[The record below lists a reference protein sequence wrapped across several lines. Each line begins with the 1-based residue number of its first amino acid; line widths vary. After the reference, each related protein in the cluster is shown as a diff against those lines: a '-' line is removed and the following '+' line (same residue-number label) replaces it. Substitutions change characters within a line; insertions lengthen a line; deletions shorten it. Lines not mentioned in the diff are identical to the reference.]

1 LADERE
7 RGREGERGR
16 ERGRARGRKSEREGK
31 REKEEKIGRR
41 GRGRERWDGGTYLRH
56 FK

>member
-1 LADERE
+1 MADERE